1 MESQIFQ
8 FTGPPT
14 GPPKST
20 TFKGPLATKAPR
32 QNYYNRPPRPF
43 SNTGLTQLGQTGEM
57 AAAEARRKERGWWR
71 NRLGNPRKNATQK
84 AQSRANTTRRL
95 QRQAGEARAAA
106 RAASMSIKRGVLT
119 GLAQRAI
126 QAGPAK
132 LARAARAAEAAE
144 AAEAAGLPAP
154 RGRTARNSD
163 KRALLKAHMDPFF
176 ASWQSPEIQEKLPAN
191 IKGAIRDIHKKNEDE
206 RNRIRREEEIAAIER
221 YNTRRQQLDEQD
233 KSIKAA
239 AEAAAKAAAKAA
251 EEAAEAA
258 KAAAKAA
265 EEAEAKAEAEAK
277 TRLEATIKS
286 EISKATIQLE
296 ANMAISAAVL
306 ASWKLKI
313 TTQRGVIETLNVQ
326 LKKEEV
332 ELMKQN
338 RAYDEQ
344 NESSNKI
351 AIEITAY
358 ENKIEQLTRSQPS
371 SESSSSSISTKARAR
386 EDNIHTIQALIKETN
401 IKLLAVQKAM
411 EKASAAIVIASGKI
425 SVKTAEISAE
435 NIKLSEMEDIQK
447 GIEGELEVLKNKKL
461 NIPTEIRERVTAIV
475 SGMSFED

>member
-251 EEAAEAA
+251 EEA
-258 KAAAKAA
+258 
-265 EEAEAKAEAEAK
+265 EAKAEAEAK